1 MFQDR
6 IHRAWRARL
15 KADKMYA
22 AFAHRRILPA
32 FGNPHCAPKVSYRLT
47 RVGYI
52 DLPAHR
58 GQGRGPA
65 DPQTIPALRQFR
77 LLTRSAPLRSS
88 RSAAYASGQGG
99 IADGGRQATKYPG
112 LHHREGHAVCPP
124 AVGGMT
130 GHVLNASGTQRAE
143 RSPTPQPL
151 SRLDDS
157 SQALRN
163 FA

>member
-1 MFQDR
+1 MATTWLMTVISYVSRSRPSCLACEAESGQDAR
-6 IHRAWRARL
+6 SFRPSAHSTCFRKSTLRPKGFVPPYAGRLHRSAGTSRAGPR
-15 KADKMYA
+15 
-22 AFAHRRILPA
+22 
-32 FGNPHCAPKVSYRLT
+32 S
-47 RVGYI
+47 
-52 DLPAHR
+52 
-58 GQGRGPA
+58 GRSS
-65 DPQTIPALRQFR
+65 
-77 LLTRSAPLRSS
+77 SAPLRSS
-88 RSAAYASGQGG
+88 RLAAYASGQGG
-99 IADGGRQATKYPG
+99 IADGGRQAMKYPG

-130 GHVLNASGTQRAE
+130 GHVLNASGMQRAE